1 MKKVRKK
8 MLTLL
13 LVCTLLCGCG
23 SIKNSGENQNT
34 GGGAVIVTTADPDDK
49 REVIT
54 FGMWMASTEIM
65 MEVNAFN
72 ETNEKYRIEV
82 ITYPSME
89 YEDYYNNCAMRI
101 MSGRGE
107 DLFYGDMRMEAY
119 IEKGALVDLAPY
131 IRRDLKEEDYVK
143 EVLHAYEKDGE
154 IYGIAP
160 YFGISALWGR
170 KEDVGD
176 GNILFEDL
184 SGLMKETGAT
194 TLMGR
199 IPLDTLW
206 YLYCYFGMNLT
217 DRQELK
223 EGILLAETYGD
234 TGEVR
239 NVAGVKLGRDALFLE
254 LSVDNPHT
262 IIRME
267 TSYGTLGE
275 GIEAMPGAILNCAA
289 VCINGASEK
298 KEGAWEFIRFLL
310 SEERQSGMTGE
321 SFIGLPV
328 FRKAFTD
335 KMEADFEAEAKHYEE
350 IKVEMPLKKERYL
363 ELVETWLKGSRTQ
376 EMGIDYD
383 AWLIVSEEVEAYYSG
398 QKSLDEV
405 LDIIESRMRIYL
417 SEHQS
422 N

>member
-131 IRRDLKEEDYVK
+131 IRRDIKEEDYVK
-143 EVLHAYEKDGE
+143 EVLRAYEKEGG
-154 IYGIAP
+154 IYGVAP
-160 YFGISALWGR
+160 YFGISALCGR

-184 SGLMKETGAT
+184 SGLMEKAGVAT
-194 TLMGR
+194 MMLRT
-199 IPLDTLW
+199 PLDTLW

-217 DRQELK
+217 DR
-223 EGILLAETYGD
+223 
-234 TGEVR
+234 
-239 NVAGVKLGRDALFLE
+239 N
-254 LSVDNPHT
+254 S
-262 IIRME
+262 
-267 TSYGTLGE
+267 
-275 GIEAMPGAILNCAA
+275 
-289 VCINGASEK
+289 
-298 KEGAWEFIRFLL
+298 
-310 SEERQSGMTGE
+310 
-321 SFIGLPV
+321 
-328 FRKAFTD
+328 
-335 KMEADFEAEAKHYEE
+335 KMGF
-350 IKVEMPLKKERYL
+350 
-363 ELVETWLKGSRTQ
+363 
-376 EMGIDYD
+376 
-383 AWLIVSEEVEAYYSG
+383 
-398 QKSLDEV
+398 
-405 LDIIESRMRIYL
+405 
-417 SEHQS
+417 
-422 N
+422 

>member
-13 LVCTLLCGCG
+13 LACTLLCGCG
-23 SIKNSGENQNT
+23 SIKNSGENQDA

-54 FGMWMASTEIM
+54 FGMWTVSTEIM

-89 YEDYYNNCAMRI
+89 YEDYYTNCAMRI

-143 EVLHAYEKDGE
+143 EVLHAYEKEGG
-154 IYGIAP
+154 IYGVAP
-160 YFGISALWGR
+160 YFGISALCGR
-170 KEDVGD
+170 KEDVGN
-176 GNILFEDL
+176 GNIRFEDL
-184 SGLMKETGAT
+184 TGLMEKAGVAT
-194 TLMGR
+194 MMLRT
-199 IPLDTLW
+199 PLDTLW

-223 EGILLAETYGD
+223 DGILMAETYGYQGGRWNFKD
-234 TGEVR
+234 
-239 NVAGVKLGRDALFLE
+239 VKLGKDALFLE
-254 LSVDNPHT
+254 LAMNRPNM
-262 IIRME
+262 IISME
-267 TSYGTLGE
+267 MSYGSFGE
-275 GIEAMPGAILNCAA
+275 KIEVMPGVILYCGP
-289 VCINGASEK
+289 VCINNASEK

-310 SEERQSGMTGE
+310 SEERQSRMSGE
-321 SFIGLPV
+321 SFHGLPV
-328 FRKAFTD
+328 SRKAIAD
-335 KMEADFEAEAKHYEE
+335 KFEANFEKEARHYEE
-350 IKVEMPLKKERYL
+350 IQVEIPLKKERYL
-363 ELVETWLKGSRTQ
+363 EMVEACLKGSKPQ
-376 EMGIDYD
+376 QLGIDYD
-383 AWLIVSEEVEAYYSG
+383 AWKIVSEEVEAYYSG
-398 QKSLDEV
+398 QKSLDAV
-405 LDIIESRMRIYL
+405 LDVIESRMRIYL
-417 SEHQS
+417 SE
-422 N
+422 

>member
-13 LVCTLLCGCG
+13 LACTLLCGCG

-34 GGGAVIVTTADPDDK
+34 DGGAVIVTTADPDDK

-89 YEDYYNNCAMRI
+89 YEDYYTNCAMRI

-107 DLFYGDMRMEAY
+107 DLFYGDLRMEAY

-143 EVLHAYEKDGE
+143 EVLHAYEKDGG
-154 IYGIAP
+154 IYGVAP
-160 YFGISALWGR
+160 YFGISALCGR
-170 KEDVGD
+170 KEDIGD
-176 GNILFEDL
+176 GNIRFGEL
-184 SGLMKETGAT
+184 SMLLEKTEVTALMSQETMGA
-194 TLMGR
+194 
-199 IPLDTLW
+199 LW
-206 YLYCYFGMNLT
+206 YLYCYFGLELT

-234 TGEVR
+234 KNEEKNGS
-239 NVAGVKLGRDALFLE
+239 GIKLGKDYLFME
-254 LSVDNPHT
+254 LAMDWPSF
-262 IIRME
+262 IISFEME
-267 TSYGTLGE
+267 FGTFGVE
-275 GIEAMPGAILNCAA
+275 TEVMPGVILYCGP
-289 VCINGASEK
+289 VCINNTSEK

-310 SEERQSGMTGE
+310 SEERQSRMSGE
-321 SFIGLPV
+321 SFQGLPV
-328 FRKAFTD
+328 SRKAIAD
-335 KMEADFEAEAKHYEE
+335 KFEANFEKEARHYEE
-350 IKVEMPLKKERYL
+350 IQVEIPLKKERYL
-363 ELVETWLKGSRTQ
+363 EMVETCLKGSKPQ
-376 EMGIDYD
+376 QLGIDYD
-383 AWLIVSEEVEAYYSG
+383 AWKIVSEEVEAYYSG
-398 QKSLDEV
+398 QKSLDAV
-405 LDIIESRMRIYL
+405 LDVIESRMRIYL
-417 SEHQS
+417 SE
-422 N
+422 